1 MLSKFIPSFL
11 LGALLSFYLLE
22 LIEKPNICECPKVEI
37 PKCPSVQVQ
46 GLNIEDI
53 RKMKLRE
60 FTYAPRYSGNVT
72 VIQDTLKSK

>member
-22 LIEKPNICECPKVEI
+22 LIKKPNICECPKVEI
-37 PKCPSVQVQ
+37 PECPSVQVQ

-60 FTYAPRYSGNVT
+60 FTYAPSYSGNVT
-72 VIQDTLKSK
+72 VVQDTLKNK